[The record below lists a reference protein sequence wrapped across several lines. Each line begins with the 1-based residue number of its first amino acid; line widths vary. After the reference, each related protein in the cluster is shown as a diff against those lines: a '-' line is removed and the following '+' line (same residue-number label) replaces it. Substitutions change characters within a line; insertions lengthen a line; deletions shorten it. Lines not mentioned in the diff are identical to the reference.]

1 MSKTLWAVVIVVA
14 LLVIAQAARPDMSL
28 PNSDPAHAIDKAAA
42 VPPAVDE
49 ILKRSCYDCHSSK
62 TRWPWY
68 SKIAPSSWLLAR
80 DVNAGRKELSF
91 SEFATYQPRKQY
103 HKLEEACDQVK
114 QGDMPLWFYLPL
126 HPGAKLS
133 DADKQTFCT
142 WTQQVRAQIAAV
154 HPEAATPGP
163 KPAPGAEH

>member
-14 LLVIAQAARPDMSL
+14 LLVIAQAVRPDMSL
-28 PNSDPAHAIDKAAA
+28 PNSDPAHAIDKAVA
-42 VPPAVDE
+42 VPANVDA

-80 DVNAGRKELSF
+80 DVKEGRKELSF
-91 SEFATYQPRKQY
+91 SEFATYQPRRQY
-103 HKLEEACDQVK
+103 RKLGDACDQVK

-126 HPGAKLS
+126 HPAAKLS
-133 DADKQTFCT
+133 DADKQTLCT
-142 WTQQVRAQIAAV
+142 WMSQARAQIAAV
-154 HPEAATPGP
+154 HPEAAKAAP
-163 KPAPGAEH
+163 KPAPGS